1 MSKFEDY
8 EKVSKVY
15 DKERVASGAD
25 VIAGLL
31 HVYGNRPLKVSD
43 DNSRMNMVFFQ
54 STVCL
59 LCFSIVFYNVVTDIA
74 DHLFCKSEVRVRVL
88 CI

>member
-1 MSKFEDY
+1 MISELKLFRSDCFLPSHQKMSKFEDY

-31 HVYGNRPLKVSD
+31 HVYGKRPLRVSD
-43 DNSRMNMVFFQ
+43 SNSV
-54 STVCL
+54 
-59 LCFSIVFYNVVTDIA
+59 
-74 DHLFCKSEVRVRVL
+74 
-88 CI
+88 

>member
-31 HVYGNRPLKVSD
+31 YVYGNRPLRVSD
-43 DNSRMNMVFFQ
+43 TNRRTNMVFFH
-54 STVCL
+54 SIFCL
-59 LCFSIVFYNVVTDIA
+59 LCFSVVVYNVVTYIA
-74 DHLFCKSEVRVRVL
+74 AHLFCNS
-88 CI
+88 